1 MLIRTRVIL
10 ITLTF
15 GLAIVMGAEIESR
28 LREDVAREQFA
39 QAVVTDRA
47 TLWRKIV
54 EGFIQRMEDK
64 AWIVAEDAPLADLV
78 AAGNRGALAV
88 RAGDIMTELR
98 QAKLASRL
106 DIVGAGGDLLYSSSP
121 SLFPSPILSQAATQQ
136 LLVHGLRLRGIGNDA
151 ERNVAVVVGLPLRK
165 DGQVVGFGVLATNID
180 GALHEMKA
188 STGNEVLFVN
198 RRARAL
204 AATDLSL
211 WDALTAGREIQ
222 LAETVTVVDLGS
234 SVQSLT
240 MIPVAADLG
249 NLVGWLVMA
258 KDVTATYRQQQ
269 QLWWISAGLFGLFM
283 IAALAALYAYLRR
296 ALGRLGTA
304 VGVLNALAQGDTT
317 VHVDAGQQRDEVG
330 RIGAAVGRLRKELL
344 AFARLRRAREKQ
356 RDRQERFIRREM
368 VGLAAT
374 LDPAARHEVLDE
386 IEEIDTQLAAQRQ
399 TTVGILDTQG
409 AEGLSLMALA
419 FEKMAARI
427 RDQQGRMGELIAELR
442 TALETRTAYLALQQE
457 LEIAQR
463 VQLASL
469 PEALP
474 PTPDLELVGRMLPA
488 REVGGDCYDYFELDD
503 EHIGIVVADVS
514 GKGVPAALF
523 MAIARTLLR
532 ALAQRFEGPGPCL
545 TRLNELLL
553 QNNQEELFVT
563 VFYGIFDRRTGRLV
577 YANGGHNP
585 PLLLRGGRIEILPRT
600 GGMALAALN
609 EVIYAERSVAID
621 PGDTI
626 LFFTDGITEAM
637 APRRRGIW
645 GGPADRLAGGMP
657 RHSRRRPCST
667 WCSTT
672 SDPSPGR
679 SHKPMTLHA
688 WPCATTAPFRTP
700 ASHHEGMRA
709 DGVQRAAR

>member
-1 MLIRTRVIL
+1 
-10 ITLTF
+10 
-15 GLAIVMGAEIESR
+15 
-28 LREDVAREQFA
+28 
-39 QAVVTDRA
+39 
-47 TLWRKIV
+47 
-54 EGFIQRMEDK
+54 
-64 AWIVAEDAPLADLV
+64 
-78 AAGNRGALAV
+78 
-88 RAGDIMTELR
+88 
-98 QAKLASRL
+98 
-106 DIVGAGGDLLYSSSP
+106 
-121 SLFPSPILSQAATQQ
+121 
-136 LLVHGLRLRGIGNDA
+136 
-151 ERNVAVVVGLPLRK
+151 
-165 DGQVVGFGVLATNID
+165 
-180 GALHEMKA
+180 
-188 STGNEVLFVN
+188 
-198 RRARAL
+198 
-204 AATDLSL
+204 
-211 WDALTAGREIQ
+211 
-222 LAETVTVVDLGS
+222 
-234 SVQSLT
+234 
-240 MIPVAADLG
+240 
-249 NLVGWLVMA
+249 
-258 KDVTATYRQQQ
+258 
-269 QLWWISAGLFGLFM
+269 
-283 IAALAALYAYLRR
+283 
-296 ALGRLGTA
+296 
-304 VGVLNALAQGDTT
+304 
-317 VHVDAGQQRDEVG
+317 
-330 RIGAAVGRLRKELL
+330 
-344 AFARLRRAREKQ
+344 
-356 RDRQERFIRREM
+356 
-368 VGLAAT
+368 
-374 LDPAARHEVLDE
+374 
-386 IEEIDTQLAAQRQ
+386 
-399 TTVGILDTQG
+399 
-409 AEGLSLMALA
+409 MALA

-585 PLLLRGGRIEILPRT
+585 PLMLRDGRIEITPRT
-600 GGMALAALN
+600 GGMALAALDG
-609 EVIYAERSVAID
+609 VTYAERSVEIC

-637 APRRRGIW
+637 AP
-645 GGPADRLAGGMP
+645 GGEEYGVDRLIALLAGCHAP
-657 RHSRRRPCST
+657 QRRLSST

-679 SHKPMTLHA
+679 SRKRTTSHA

-700 ASHHEGMRA
+700 ASHDEGMKA
-709 DGVQRAAR
+709 DGVQTSGAMMAS